1 MIDFGEKKYMK
12 KSKYEQLRYKF
23 TMHMFTHRTTHKM
36 YLTISS
42 YVGKSLKIMMHFTFL
57 DHNEYFLISF
67 LFFSIFVFFKYLL
80 LKYDKKHEHKCI
92 CTFIH

>member
-12 KSKYEQLRYKF
+12 KSKYEQDTSLQCTCSQTEQHIKCILPF
-23 TMHMFTHRTTHKM
+23 H
-36 YLTISS
+36 
-42 YVGKSLKIMMHFTFL
+42 VGKSLKIMMHFTFL